1 MASHPSSG
9 HALTALLIFQ
19 HITIQMGCIMATSP
33 IPTRKTPHSNYIK
46 NSCNTTLYPQL
57 CYKSLFTFSSRI
69 RKSPRLLAQTALSS
83 TLSTTRKIS
92 IKMKTLSKNWGMK
105 PREKAAVADCLEELS
120 DSMCELEMSMKEMG
134 RTRSRSSSNFDF
146 IINDIQTWV
155 SAALTDED
163 TCTDGFSGNN
173 MNGEVKVI
181 VRGLV
186 LKVAHSTSVALAL
199 VNNYAAG

>member
-1 MASHPSSG
+1 
-9 HALTALLIFQ
+9 
-19 HITIQMGCIMATSP
+19 
-33 IPTRKTPHSNYIK
+33 
-46 NSCNTTLYPQL
+46 
-57 CYKSLFTFSSRI
+57 
-69 RKSPRLLAQTALSS
+69 
-83 TLSTTRKIS
+83 
-92 IKMKTLSKNWGMK
+92 
-105 PREKAAVADCLEELS
+105 
-120 DSMCELEMSMKEMG
+120 MCELEMSMKEMG